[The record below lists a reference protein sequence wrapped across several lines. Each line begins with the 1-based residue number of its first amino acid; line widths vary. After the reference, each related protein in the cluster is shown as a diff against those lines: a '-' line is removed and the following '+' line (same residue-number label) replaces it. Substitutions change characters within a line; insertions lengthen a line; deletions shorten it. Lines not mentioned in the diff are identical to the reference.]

1 MQRAKVNAA
10 STLAHQLV
18 TTVCGLIV
26 PWIMIDTFGSAVYGA
41 TTSIAQFLS
50 YISLLEGGIGRVA
63 RGAFYKPL
71 ADGDND
77 NISRIYLATK
87 RFFLIVG
94 IVFMAYTLVLSF
106 TYYDIADIT
115 GFTRKY
121 IFALVIAIS
130 IGKFAE
136 YMGGISN
143 ITLFNADQKQ
153 YVVNSA
159 YIITNIIN
167 TFLMVILVSSGIDI
181 LWVRFCSSLVFV
193 LRPIVFTLYRKK
205 HYNIKKSV
213 ERAVLKNKYTGI
225 AQHAA
230 YVVQNNTDI
239 IMLTVFADLKLI
251 AVYSVYHLVCF
262 SIRNITA
269 SFTGG
274 MEAAFGEMIAKGE
287 DEALYSAYEKYK
299 CMLAFFTVALFGAT
313 AVLIVPFVKIYTSGV
328 TDTEYSQPVFAML
341 MILSE
346 AINCL
351 ILPCFNMTI
360 AANKLKETQ
369 MGAYGEAAVNLII
382 SFILVLWNPLIGVAI
397 GTLVSSL
404 YKSVFYIVYSGKNI
418 LKINVKR
425 MLFDLFVCVLV
436 LIVIGILGNLI
447 IMTIPV
453 TNYLTWIL
461 CGFITVALTGVIAA
475 LLSAVMYRKN
485 VFSII
490 IKKQKEER
498 SK

>member
-1 MQRAKVNAA
+1 MDKRMQRAKVNAV

-71 ADGDND
+71 ADGDNE

-87 RFFLIVG
+87 RFFVIVG
-94 IVFMAYTLVLSF
+94 IFFMAYALILSF

-115 GFTRKY
+115 EFTREY

-130 IGKFAE
+130 IGRFAE

-153 YVVNSA
+153 YVVNSV

-167 TFLMVILVSSGIDI
+167 TFSIVVLAGSGIDI
-181 LWVRFCSSLVFV
+181 LWVKLCSSFVFV
-193 LRPIVFTLYRKK
+193 LRPIIYTLYQKK
-205 HYNIKKSV
+205 HYNIKKTV

-225 AQHAA
+225 AQHIA

-287 DEALYSAYEKYK
+287 DEALCSTYEKYK
-299 CMLAFFTVALFGAT
+299 CMLTFLTVTLFGAT
-313 AVLIVPFVKIYTSGV
+313 AILIVPFVKIYTSGV

-341 MILSE
+341 MILGE

-360 AANKLKETQ
+360 AANKLKESQ

-382 SFILVLWNPLIGVAI
+382 SFILVLWNPLVGVAI

-404 YKSVFYIVYSGKNI
+404 FKSIFYIVYSGKNI

-425 MLFDLFVCVLV
+425 MLLNLFLCLLV
-436 LIVIGILGNLI
+436 LTVIGVFGILI
-447 IMTIPV
+447 IMTIPI
-453 TNYLTWIL
+453 TNYLSWIL
-461 CGFITVALTGVIAA
+461 CGFVAVALTGVVAA
-475 LLSAVMYRKN
+475 LLSAIMYQKN
-485 VFSII
+485 IFTII
-490 IKKQKEER
+490 VKK
-498 SK
+498 